1 MSTPQTEA
9 EKKAA
14 TVAAEA
20 AADATRKAAEAD
32 AADAARV
39 KADAEA
45 AEAAAKKPAKK
56 KASDALVA
64 VHRIVY
70 GKNQVAVPGSFLRA
84 SDLRAADLE
93 FLTESGAVREPNEAE
108 AVVAEAAL
116 NDPIG

>member
-1 MSTPQTEA
+1 MSTSQTEA

-32 AADAARV
+32 AAA
-39 KADAEA
+39 KAQAEADA
-45 AEAAAKKPAKK
+45 AEAAAKKPTK
-56 KASDALVA
+56 KAKGSDILVA

-70 GKNQVAVPGSFLRA
+70 GKNQVAPPASFLRA
-84 SDLRAADLE
+84 SDLSAADLE
-93 FLTESGAVREPNEAE
+93 FLTASGAVREPNEAE